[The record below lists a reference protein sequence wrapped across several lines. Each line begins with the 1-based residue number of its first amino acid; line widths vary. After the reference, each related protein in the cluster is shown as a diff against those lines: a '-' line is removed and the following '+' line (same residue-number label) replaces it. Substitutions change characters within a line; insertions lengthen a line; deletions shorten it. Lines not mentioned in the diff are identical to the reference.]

1 MMMMRHSLQ
10 SHRSLQ
16 IRRYLSSQVVLSSA
30 QKSNAGRNST
40 SRSVLLFPEQMNI
53 IYDSKCGI
61 CKLEMDM
68 LERRDIRLN
77 GTATGGRG
85 RKLRL
90 TDIENGNYDPTD
102 PMNGGVTYAQGMAA
116 IHAVLP
122 NGTVIEGIPV
132 FVKAYDLVKLGWLF
146 RFMEW
151 SIMKPIVNWGYTVF
165 AKYRTIVTRG
175 STLQELIKAYDDKKK
190 LTCDESCNNYFKR

>member
-1 MMMMRHSLQ
+1 MT
-10 SHRSLQ
+10 
-16 IRRYLSSQVVLSSA
+16 
-30 QKSNAGRNST
+30 SN
-40 SRSVLLFPEQMNI
+40 VQLFPEQLNI

-68 LERRDIRLN
+68 LERRDIRLLN
-77 GTATGGRG
+77 GTATCGRG

-90 TDIENGNYDPTD
+90 TDIENENYDPTD
-102 PMNGGVTYAQGMAA
+102 ATNGGVTYAKGMAA

-132 FVKAYDLVKLGWLF
+132 FVKAYDLVNLGWIF

-151 SIMKPIVNWGYTVF
+151 SSMKPIVNWGYAVF

-175 STLQELIKAYDDKKK
+175 ATLQELIQAYDDKKK
-190 LTCDESCNNYFKR
+190 LTCDSKSCDNYFKR

>member
-1 MMMMRHSLQ
+1 MRHCLQ

-16 IRRYLSSQVVLSSA
+16 IRRYLSSQVVQSSSSS
-30 QKSNAGRNST
+30 QTNNAGRNST
-40 SRSVLLFPEQMNI
+40 SNVLLFPEQLNI

-77 GTATGGRG
+77 GTGST

-90 TDIENGNYDPTD
+90 TDIENENYDPTN
-102 PMNGGVTYAQGMAA
+102 PMNGGVTYARGMAA

-132 FVKAYDLVKLGWLF
+132 FVKAYDIVELGWLF

-151 SIMKPIVNWGYTVF
+151 SIMKPIVNWGYTIF

-175 STLQELIKAYDDKKK
+175 VTLQELIKEYDDKKKK
-190 LTCDESCNNYFKR
+190 LTCDGDSCNNYFKR